1 MIGNERRFLVSRHV
15 IRYLNEQQTVESLP
29 ILLGQVKLRNEPT
42 GIAFWQPRQS
52 NEPPHGQHNDP
63 SAVLTHINWPQ
74 SYLPSRTPMGARAMH
89 RIFQNYVDHLAAAQ
103 DSEALGKAMADAASA
118 LDMTCFAYL
127 SIPHQADASPQLI
140 SNYASEWKEHY
151 LERHYERF
159 DPVII
164 RAFDQ
169 LEPFEWGLGIKLMSP
184 SKLQQ
189 ELFEEAARFG
199 IRHAAS
205 SCFSATTSRASEAG
219 TPMMNATSSV
229 V

>member
-52 NEPPHGQHNDP
+52 NEPPH
-63 SAVLTHINWPQ
+63 V
-74 SYLPSRTPMGARAMH
+74 
-89 RIFQNYVDHLAAAQ
+89 
-103 DSEALGKAMADAASA
+103 
-118 LDMTCFAYL
+118 
-127 SIPHQADASPQLI
+127 

-219 TPMMNATSSV
+219 TPMMNATSSAV
-229 V
+229 